1 MGYIVRMPKLGLE
14 MEKGSLQEW
23 HFETGDEVT
32 KGDSIATV
40 ESEKTTADVDS
51 REDGVLRRT
60 FLAEGD
66 ETTPGGA
73 IGIIAG
79 PGADIADLEDEA
91 TPIPVPE
98 EKEGAE
104 TPEEPAGEVPAKET
118 EPESPPEDSAVK
130 ASPRARR
137 KASEEGVDLAR
148 VEGTGPEGAITAADV
163 ETAIEGAGPASET
176 AEPGGETTGPA
187 VPEGG
192 ATRTVTER
200 RPFQG
205 MRSTIAR
212 RLSESYRNAVHVT
225 IHRTADAHGL
235 REATA
240 AAEAALSADV
250 SMIDVLLVALSE
262 TLAAFPAFNATFED
276 DEHVLYE
283 EHNVNVAVDV
293 DEGLVTPVVPAV
305 DEKTLGEVARTRRA
319 VTEKTLAGDYT
330 MDDLSGGTFT
340 VSNLGHL
347 GVEAFDP
354 IINPPQIA
362 ILGVDAMATRLV
374 IEDGDVVERPVLPL
388 DLSFDHRVVD
398 GADAA
403 RFLDALVERL
413 ENPWPLLVG
422 SGDRAAGAETTVS
435 PSGEGPTVFEGTE
448 RRVVTRNDE
457 ESRGTFV
464 IDEHEYEFGLET
476 APTPPEIFL
485 GSLESCLALTLRNV
499 ALEMNIGIEGV
510 DVDGVLRPD
519 SGAIEAI
526 EMVVTVDAP
535 NASDDD
541 LEDLIGEAEAQCHV
555 AAVLREDLPM
565 EMSIERR

>member
-79 PGADIADLEDEA
+79 PEEDIADLEDEA
-91 TPIPVPE
+91 TPIPSPE
-98 EKEGAE
+98 EKEGTEPPGEPAA
-104 TPEEPAGEVPAKET
+104 EEPAKGT
-118 EPESPPEDSAVK
+118 EPESQPEDTAVK

-137 KASEEGVDLAR
+137 KADEEGVDLAR
-148 VEGTGPEGAITAADV
+148 VEGTGPGGAITEADV
-163 ETAIEGAGPASET
+163 EAASE
-176 AEPGGETTGPA
+176 ASEPGGETTGPA
-187 VPEGG
+187 VPEGA
-192 ATRTVTER
+192 ATRTVTET

-225 IHRTADAHGL
+225 IHRTADAHAL

-240 AAEAALSADV
+240 AAEDALATDV
-250 SMIDVLLVALSE
+250 SMVDILLVALSE
-262 TLAAFPAFNATFED
+262 TLSAFPSFNATFED

-283 EHNVNVAVDV
+283 EHNINVAVDV

-305 DEKTLGEVARTRRA
+305 DEKTIAEVARTRRA
-319 VTEKTLAGDYT
+319 VTEKTLAGNYT

-362 ILGVDAMATRLV
+362 ILGVDAMATRLA
-374 IEDGDVVERPVLPL
+374 IDDGDVVERPVLPL

-403 RFLDALVERL
+403 RFLDALVDRL

-422 SGDRAAGAETTVS
+422 SGDRATGTEPTAPPA
-435 PSGEGPTVFEGTE
+435 GEGPTVFEGTE

-457 ESRGTFV
+457 ESWGTFV
-464 IDEHEYEFGLET
+464 IDEHEYEFGLEA

-485 GSLESCLALTLRNV
+485 GALESCLALTLRNV
-499 ALEMNIGIEGV
+499 ALEMNVAIDGV
-510 DVDGVLRPD
+510 DVDGVLRPE

-526 EMVVTVDAP
+526 EMVVVVDAP
-535 NASDDD
+535 DASDDA

-565 EMSIERR
+565 EVSIERR

>member
-79 PGADIADLEDEA
+79 SEADIADLEDEA

-98 EKEGAE
+98 ETEGAE
-104 TPEEPAGEVPAKET
+104 TPEEPAGEEPAKGT
-118 EPESPPEDSAVK
+118 DPESQPEDTAVK

-137 KASEEGVDLAR
+137 KADEEGVDLAR
-148 VEGTGPEGAITAADV
+148 VEGTGPGGAITAADV
-163 ETAIEGAGPASET
+163 ETAIEGAEPASET
-176 AEPGGETTGPA
+176 PGPA

-192 ATRTVTER
+192 ATRTVTET

-225 IHRTADAHGL
+225 IHRTADAHAL

-240 AAEAALSADV
+240 AAEDALATDV
-250 SMIDVLLVALSE
+250 SMVDLLLVALSE
-262 TLAAFPAFNATFED
+262 TLSAFPAFNATFED

-283 EHNVNVAVDV
+283 EHNINVAVDV

-305 DEKTLGEVARTRRA
+305 NEKTLAEVARTRRA

-362 ILGVDAMATRLV
+362 ILGVDAMETRLA
-374 IEDGDVVERPVLPL
+374 IDDGDVVERPVLPL

-422 SGDRAAGAETTVS
+422 SGDRAAGAEATTPS
-435 PSGEGPTVFEGTE
+435 SGEGPTAFAGAE

-457 ESRGTFV
+457 ESWGTFA

-485 GSLESCLALTLRNV
+485 GALESCLALTLRNV
-499 ALEMNIGIEGV
+499 ALEMNIAIERV
-510 DVDGVLRPD
+510 DVDGVLRPE

-526 EMVVTVDAP
+526 EMVVEVDAP
-535 NASDDD
+535 NASDDA
-541 LEDLIGEAEAQCHV
+541 LEALIAEAEAQCHV
-555 AAVLREDLPM
+555 AVVLREDLPM
-565 EMSIERR
+565 EVSIERR

>member
-23 HFETGDEVT
+23 HFESGDEVT

-73 IGIIAG
+73 IAIVAD
-79 PGADIADLEDEA
+79 PEEDIADLEDDA
-91 TPIPVPE
+91 TPIPSTE
-98 EKEGAE
+98 EKEE
-104 TPEEPAGEVPAKET
+104 TEPPGEPAAEEPAKGT
-118 EPESPPEDSAVK
+118 EPESQPEDTEVK

-137 KASEEGVDLAR
+137 KAEEEGVTLAR
-148 VEGTGPEGAITAADV
+148 VEGTGPGGAITAADV
-163 ETAIEGAGPASET
+163 ETAIEGAEPASE
-176 AEPGGETTGPA
+176 APEPGGETTGPA

-212 RLSESYRNAVHVT
+212 RLSESYHNAVHVT
-225 IHRTADAHGL
+225 IHRTAHAHAL

-240 AAEAALSADV
+240 AAEDALATDV
-250 SMIDVLLVALSE
+250 SMVDILLVALSE
-262 TLAAFPAFNATFED
+262 TLSAFPAFNATFED

-283 EHNVNVAVDV
+283 EHNINVAVDV

-305 DEKTLGEVARTRRA
+305 DEKTIAEVAPTRRA

-362 ILGVDAMATRLV
+362 ILGVDAMATRLA
-374 IEDGDVVERPVLPL
+374 IDDGDVVERPVLPL

-422 SGDRAAGAETTVS
+422 SGERAVGTETTAS
-435 PSGEGPTVFEGTE
+435 QSGEGPTVFAGTE

-464 IDEHEYEFGLET
+464 IDDHEYEFGLET

-485 GSLESCLALTLRNV
+485 GALESCLALTLRNV
-499 ALEMNIGIEGV
+499 ALEMDIAIDGV
-510 DVDGVLRPD
+510 DVDGVLRPE
-519 SGAIEAI
+519 SGAVEAI
-526 EMVVTVDAP
+526 EMAVAVDAP
-535 NASDDD
+535 DASDDD

-555 AAVLREDLPM
+555 AAVLRDDLPM
-565 EMSIERR
+565 EVSIERR